1 VPLGNESYLE
11 NTLEL
16 LKGFIV
22 DSKPVNKGRAVIGYG
37 IRKEDFK
44 KPENYSNATAKM
56 FSNRID
62 EFLEKG
68 FVKRLK
74 HKSNKE
80 KHFSITPIGII
91 YFCSNLK
98 EIDFMVLNHVM
109 SHLKYFYEQGIPVDE
124 ISYIQN
130 IKDSWQKLQQ
140 LFKNDESKLHSIFL
154 SVFKDI
160 GQEKYDDTLEINL
173 NYETY
178 LGLKTP
184 VIIYQ
189 IVDSEYRLIMDYS
202 IDDVWTS
209 NYYVSTE
216 KEFNYNFSKFVL
228 KAFSFAVLEEISHS
242 LMSSDVGKTNTLKSK
257 FNEIPLEIH
266 GMALEFSDE
275 LRKSQNKI
283 SVSVSKTNTNIRNF
297 MKSRDIKTIHELREN
312 KETKRFRKQW
322 DTYLELLEKINRG
335 KIAVKSKT
343 RLKEL
348 MIKNKVCENTEEL
361 DKLWQ
366 ENERNIRKAFHEEV
380 GIKGMYERIFV
391 KEIKEIKRINKE
403 LERKYE
409 EFLKS

>member
-1 VPLGNESYLE
+1 MPIGNESYLE

-22 DSKPVNKGRAVIGYG
+22 DSKRVEKGRTIIGYG

-44 KPENYSNATAKM
+44 KRENDSNATTKM
-56 FSNRID
+56 FSGRID
-62 EFLEKG
+62 KFLELG
-68 FVKRLK
+68 YVKRLK
-74 HKSNKE
+74 HKSNKD
-80 KHFSITPIGII
+80 KYFSITPLGIT

-98 EIDFMVLNHVM
+98 EIDFMVLSHVM
-109 SHLKYFYEQGIPVDE
+109 SHLKFFYEQGMPDYE
-124 ISYIQN
+124 TSYIQN
-130 IKDSWQKLQQ
+130 IQDSWQQLQQ
-140 LFKNDESKLHSIFL
+140 IFNDESKLHSIFL

-160 GQEKYDDTLEINL
+160 EQEKFDDTLEINL

-189 IVDSEYRLIMDYS
+189 IVDSEYRLIMDHS

-216 KEFNYNFSKFVL
+216 KEFNYNFAKFVL
-228 KAFSFAVLEEISHS
+228 KAFSFAVLENISHTI
-242 LMSSDVGKTNTLKSK
+242 MSSDAGNKNTHIST
-257 FNEIPLEIH
+257 FNKIPLEIH

-275 LRKSQNKI
+275 LSKSQNKI
-283 SVSVSKTNTNIRNF
+283 SVSVSQTNTNIRNL
-297 MKSRDIKTIHELREN
+297 MESRGIKTIHELREE

-322 DTYLELLEKINRG
+322 DTYLELLERIDRD

-343 RLKEL
+343 ELKEL
-348 MIKNKVCENTEEL
+348 MIKNMVCKDKEEL
-361 DKLWQ
+361 DTFWN
-366 ENERNIRKAFHEEV
+366 ENGKDIRKSFYEEV

-403 LERKYE
+403 LKREYE